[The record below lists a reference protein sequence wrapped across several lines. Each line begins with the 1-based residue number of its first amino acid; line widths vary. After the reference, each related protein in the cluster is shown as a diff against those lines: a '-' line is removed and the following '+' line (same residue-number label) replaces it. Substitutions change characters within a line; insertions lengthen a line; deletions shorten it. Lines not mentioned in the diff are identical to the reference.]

1 MWKEEMT
8 GARKRW
14 CTWFSADLLFFFLGD
29 LLKCYLSSCAGV
41 TEVSTSFQFI
51 KLY

>member
-1 MWKEEMT
+1 MLD
-8 GARKRW
+8 
-14 CTWFSADLLFFFLGD
+14 SVLIYFFFQGD

-41 TEVSTSFQFI
+41 SEVSTSFQFI